1 MDKKCLKRYRANR
14 RELLSLERTLER
26 LYMQLEDVPEV
37 SGKVSKSSDD
47 FPYIEQHVTVQM
59 QEPKKASEIKDRIR
73 KKEKRHKA
81 LLADMAEAER
91 IIMKMPEGLS
101 RQILEQV
108 YLEGMSQQ
116 GIADRLNA
124 DGVLSPS
131 EYKRSLGMKYISG
144 FKSNPQAKWSAVA
157 VGRILKNPLYIGV
170 MVPVSYTH
178 LTLPTIL
185 LV

>member
-26 LYMQLEDVPEV
+26 LYMQLEDVPNV

-101 RQILEQV
+101 RQILESV

-116 GIADRLNA
+116 EVGEVVGYTQSMVSKIINTA
-124 DGVLSPS
+124 
-131 EYKRSLGMKYISG
+131 MKDS
-144 FKSNPQAKWSAVA
+144 
-157 VGRILKNPLYIGV
+157 
-170 MVPVSYTH
+170 
-178 LTLPTIL
+178 
-185 LV
+185 

>member
-26 LYMQLEDVPEV
+26 LYAQLEDVPDV

-116 GIADRLNA
+116 EVGEVVGYTQSMVSKII
-124 DGVLSPS
+124 
-131 EYKRSLGMKYISG
+131 KTTMKDS
-144 FKSNPQAKWSAVA
+144 
-157 VGRILKNPLYIGV
+157 
-170 MVPVSYTH
+170 
-178 LTLPTIL
+178 
-185 LV
+185 

>member
-1 MDKKCLKRYRANR
+1 MDKECLKRYRANR

-26 LYMQLEDVPEV
+26 LYAQLEDVPDV

-101 RQILEQV
+101 RQILELV

-116 GIADRLNA
+116 EVGEVAGYTQSMVSKIIKTA
-124 DGVLSPS
+124 
-131 EYKRSLGMKYISG
+131 MKDS
-144 FKSNPQAKWSAVA
+144 
-157 VGRILKNPLYIGV
+157 
-170 MVPVSYTH
+170 
-178 LTLPTIL
+178 
-185 LV
+185 

>member
-1 MDKKCLKRYRANR
+1 MDKECLKRYRANR
-14 RELLSLERTLER
+14 RELFSLERTLER

-47 FPYIEQHVTVQM
+47 FPYIEQHVAVQM
-59 QEPKKASEIKDRIR
+59 QEPKKTSEIKDRIR

-101 RQILEQV
+101 RQILELV

-116 GIADRLNA
+116 EVGEVVGYTQSMVSKIIKTA
-124 DGVLSPS
+124 
-131 EYKRSLGMKYISG
+131 MKDS
-144 FKSNPQAKWSAVA
+144 
-157 VGRILKNPLYIGV
+157 
-170 MVPVSYTH
+170 
-178 LTLPTIL
+178 
-185 LV
+185 

>member
-1 MDKKCLKRYRANR
+1 MDKECLKRYRANR

-26 LYMQLEDVPEV
+26 LYAQLEDVPEV

-101 RQILEQV
+101 RQILELV

-116 GIADRLNA
+116 KVGEVVGYTQSMVSKII
-124 DGVLSPS
+124 
-131 EYKRSLGMKYISG
+131 KTTMKDS
-144 FKSNPQAKWSAVA
+144 
-157 VGRILKNPLYIGV
+157 
-170 MVPVSYTH
+170 
-178 LTLPTIL
+178 
-185 LV
+185 

>member
-1 MDKKCLKRYRANR
+1 MYKKCLKRYRANR

-116 GIADRLNA
+116 EVGEVVGYTQSMVSKII
-124 DGVLSPS
+124 
-131 EYKRSLGMKYISG
+131 KTTMKDS
-144 FKSNPQAKWSAVA
+144 
-157 VGRILKNPLYIGV
+157 
-170 MVPVSYTH
+170 
-178 LTLPTIL
+178 
-185 LV
+185 

>member
-1 MDKKCLKRYRANR
+1 MARGVMQMDKKCLKRYRANR

-81 LLADMAEAER
+81 LLTDMAEAER

-116 GIADRLNA
+116 EVGEVVGYTQSMVSKIIKTA
-124 DGVLSPS
+124 
-131 EYKRSLGMKYISG
+131 MKDS
-144 FKSNPQAKWSAVA
+144 
-157 VGRILKNPLYIGV
+157 
-170 MVPVSYTH
+170 
-178 LTLPTIL
+178 
-185 LV
+185 

>member
-1 MDKKCLKRYRANR
+1 MDKECLKRYRANR
-14 RELLSLERTLER
+14 RELFSLERTLER
-26 LYMQLEDVPEV
+26 LYAQLEDVPDV
-37 SGKVSKSSDD
+37 AGKVSKSSDD

-101 RQILEQV
+101 RQILELV

-116 GIADRLNA
+116 KVGEVVGYTQSMVSKII
-124 DGVLSPS
+124 
-131 EYKRSLGMKYISG
+131 KTTMKDS
-144 FKSNPQAKWSAVA
+144 
-157 VGRILKNPLYIGV
+157 
-170 MVPVSYTH
+170 
-178 LTLPTIL
+178 
-185 LV
+185 

>member
-26 LYMQLEDVPEV
+26 LYMQLEDVPDV

-101 RQILEQV
+101 RRILEMV

-116 GIADRLNA
+116 EVGEVVGYTQSMVSKII
-124 DGVLSPS
+124 
-131 EYKRSLGMKYISG
+131 KTTMKDS
-144 FKSNPQAKWSAVA
+144 
-157 VGRILKNPLYIGV
+157 
-170 MVPVSYTH
+170 
-178 LTLPTIL
+178 
-185 LV
+185 

>member
-91 IIMKMPEGLS
+91 NIMKMPEGLS
-101 RQILEQV
+101 RQILELV

-116 GIADRLNA
+116 EVGEVVGYTQSMVSKII
-124 DGVLSPS
+124 
-131 EYKRSLGMKYISG
+131 KTTMKDS
-144 FKSNPQAKWSAVA
+144 
-157 VGRILKNPLYIGV
+157 
-170 MVPVSYTH
+170 
-178 LTLPTIL
+178 
-185 LV
+185 

>member
-26 LYMQLEDVPEV
+26 LYMQLADVPEV

-116 GIADRLNA
+116 EVGEVVGYTQSMVSKIIKTA
-124 DGVLSPS
+124 
-131 EYKRSLGMKYISG
+131 MKDS
-144 FKSNPQAKWSAVA
+144 
-157 VGRILKNPLYIGV
+157 
-170 MVPVSYTH
+170 
-178 LTLPTIL
+178 
-185 LV
+185 

>member
-26 LYMQLEDVPEV
+26 LYAQLEDVPDV
-37 SGKVSKSSDD
+37 AGKVSKSSDD

-101 RQILEQV
+101 RQILELV

-116 GIADRLNA
+116 EVGEVVGYTQSMVSKII
-124 DGVLSPS
+124 
-131 EYKRSLGMKYISG
+131 KTTMKDS
-144 FKSNPQAKWSAVA
+144 
-157 VGRILKNPLYIGV
+157 
-170 MVPVSYTH
+170 
-178 LTLPTIL
+178 
-185 LV
+185 

>member
-26 LYMQLEDVPEV
+26 LYMQLEDVPDV

-116 GIADRLNA
+116 EVGEVVGYTQSMVSKII
-124 DGVLSPS
+124 
-131 EYKRSLGMKYISG
+131 KTTMKDS
-144 FKSNPQAKWSAVA
+144 
-157 VGRILKNPLYIGV
+157 
-170 MVPVSYTH
+170 
-178 LTLPTIL
+178 
-185 LV
+185 

>member
-1 MDKKCLKRYRANR
+1 MDKECLKRYRANR

-26 LYMQLEDVPEV
+26 LYAQLEDVPDV

-73 KKEKRHKA
+73 KKEKRHKV
-81 LLADMAEAER
+81 LLVDMAEAER

-101 RQILEQV
+101 RQILELV

-116 GIADRLNA
+116 EVGEVVGYTQSMVSKIIKTA
-124 DGVLSPS
+124 
-131 EYKRSLGMKYISG
+131 MKDS
-144 FKSNPQAKWSAVA
+144 
-157 VGRILKNPLYIGV
+157 
-170 MVPVSYTH
+170 
-178 LTLPTIL
+178 
-185 LV
+185 

>member
-26 LYMQLEDVPEV
+26 LYAQLEDVPEV

-73 KKEKRHKA
+73 KREKRHKA

-101 RQILEQV
+101 RQILEMV

-116 GIADRLNA
+116 EVGEVVGYTQSMVSKII
-124 DGVLSPS
+124 
-131 EYKRSLGMKYISG
+131 KTTMKDS
-144 FKSNPQAKWSAVA
+144 
-157 VGRILKNPLYIGV
+157 
-170 MVPVSYTH
+170 
-178 LTLPTIL
+178 
-185 LV
+185 

>member
-14 RELLSLERTLER
+14 RELFSLERTLER
-26 LYMQLEDVPEV
+26 LYAQLEDVPDV
-37 SGKVSKSSDD
+37 AGKVSKSSDD

-101 RQILEQV
+101 RRILEMV

-116 GIADRLNA
+116 EVGEVVGYTQSMVSKIIKTA
-124 DGVLSPS
+124 
-131 EYKRSLGMKYISG
+131 MKDS
-144 FKSNPQAKWSAVA
+144 
-157 VGRILKNPLYIGV
+157 
-170 MVPVSYTH
+170 
-178 LTLPTIL
+178 
-185 LV
+185 

>member
-26 LYMQLEDVPEV
+26 LYAQLEDVPEV

-73 KKEKRHKA
+73 KKEKRHKV

-91 IIMKMPEGLS
+91 IITKMPEGLS
-101 RQILEQV
+101 RQILELV

-116 GIADRLNA
+116 EVGEVVGYTQSMVSKII
-124 DGVLSPS
+124 
-131 EYKRSLGMKYISG
+131 KTTMKDS
-144 FKSNPQAKWSAVA
+144 
-157 VGRILKNPLYIGV
+157 
-170 MVPVSYTH
+170 
-178 LTLPTIL
+178 
-185 LV
+185 

>member
-1 MDKKCLKRYRANR
+1 MY
-14 RELLSLERTLER
+14 TQ
-26 LYMQLEDVPEV
+26 MEDVPEV

-101 RQILEQV
+101 RQILELV

-116 GIADRLNA
+116 EVGEVVGYTQSMVSKII
-124 DGVLSPS
+124 
-131 EYKRSLGMKYISG
+131 KTTMKDS
-144 FKSNPQAKWSAVA
+144 
-157 VGRILKNPLYIGV
+157 
-170 MVPVSYTH
+170 
-178 LTLPTIL
+178 
-185 LV
+185 

>member
-1 MDKKCLKRYRANR
+1 MDKECLKRYRANR
-14 RELLSLERTLER
+14 RELFSLERTLER

-101 RQILEQV
+101 RQILELV

-116 GIADRLNA
+116 EVGDIVGYSKGR
-124 DGVLSPS
+124 
-131 EYKRSLGMKYISG
+131 ISQL
-144 FKSNPQAKWSAVA
+144 KSSAVSRYTVRLTSPPSTSSTHLDTACLNSA
-157 VGRILKNPLYIGV
+157 VSVMSFFSTVIGV
-170 MVPVSYTH
+170 DSG
-178 LTLPTIL
+178 
-185 LV
+185 

>member
-1 MDKKCLKRYRANR
+1 MDKECLKRYRANR

-26 LYMQLEDVPEV
+26 LYAQLEDVPDV

-101 RQILEQV
+101 RQILEMV

-116 GIADRLNA
+116 EVGEVVGYTQSMVSKIIKTA
-124 DGVLSPS
+124 
-131 EYKRSLGMKYISG
+131 MKDS
-144 FKSNPQAKWSAVA
+144 
-157 VGRILKNPLYIGV
+157 
-170 MVPVSYTH
+170 
-178 LTLPTIL
+178 
-185 LV
+185 

>member
-1 MDKKCLKRYRANR
+1 MDKECLKRYRANR

-26 LYMQLEDVPEV
+26 LYAQLEDVPDV

-101 RQILEQV
+101 RQILELV

-116 GIADRLNA
+116 EVGEVVGYTQSMVSKIIKT
-124 DGVLSPS
+124 V
-131 EYKRSLGMKYISG
+131 MKDS
-144 FKSNPQAKWSAVA
+144 
-157 VGRILKNPLYIGV
+157 
-170 MVPVSYTH
+170 
-178 LTLPTIL
+178 
-185 LV
+185 

>member
-26 LYMQLEDVPEV
+26 VYAQLEDVPEV

-73 KKEKRHKA
+73 KKEKRHKT

-101 RQILEQV
+101 RQILELV

-116 GIADRLNA
+116 EVGEVVGYTQSMVSKIIKTA
-124 DGVLSPS
+124 
-131 EYKRSLGMKYISG
+131 MKDS
-144 FKSNPQAKWSAVA
+144 
-157 VGRILKNPLYIGV
+157 
-170 MVPVSYTH
+170 
-178 LTLPTIL
+178 
-185 LV
+185 

>member
-26 LYMQLEDVPEV
+26 LYAQLEDVPDV

-101 RQILEQV
+101 RQILELV

-116 GIADRLNA
+116 EVGEVVGYTQSMVSKII
-124 DGVLSPS
+124 
-131 EYKRSLGMKYISG
+131 KTTMKDS
-144 FKSNPQAKWSAVA
+144 
-157 VGRILKNPLYIGV
+157 
-170 MVPVSYTH
+170 
-178 LTLPTIL
+178 
-185 LV
+185 

>member
-59 QEPKKASEIKDRIR
+59 QEPKKTSEIKDRIR

-116 GIADRLNA
+116 EVGEVVGYTQSMVSKII
-124 DGVLSPS
+124 
-131 EYKRSLGMKYISG
+131 KTTMKDS
-144 FKSNPQAKWSAVA
+144 
-157 VGRILKNPLYIGV
+157 
-170 MVPVSYTH
+170 
-178 LTLPTIL
+178 
-185 LV
+185 

>member
-26 LYMQLEDVPEV
+26 LYMKLEDVPEV

-116 GIADRLNA
+116 EVGEVVGYTQSMVSKII
-124 DGVLSPS
+124 
-131 EYKRSLGMKYISG
+131 KTTMKDS
-144 FKSNPQAKWSAVA
+144 
-157 VGRILKNPLYIGV
+157 
-170 MVPVSYTH
+170 
-178 LTLPTIL
+178 
-185 LV
+185 

>member
-26 LYMQLEDVPEV
+26 LYAQLEDVPEV
-37 SGKVSKSSDD
+37 SGKVSKSSDN

-101 RQILEQV
+101 RQILELV

-116 GIADRLNA
+116 EVGEVVGYTQSMVSKII
-124 DGVLSPS
+124 
-131 EYKRSLGMKYISG
+131 KTTMKDS
-144 FKSNPQAKWSAVA
+144 
-157 VGRILKNPLYIGV
+157 
-170 MVPVSYTH
+170 
-178 LTLPTIL
+178 
-185 LV
+185 

>member
-101 RQILEQV
+101 RQILELV

-116 GIADRLNA
+116 EVGEVVGYTQSMVSKII
-124 DGVLSPS
+124 
-131 EYKRSLGMKYISG
+131 KTTMKDS
-144 FKSNPQAKWSAVA
+144 
-157 VGRILKNPLYIGV
+157 
-170 MVPVSYTH
+170 
-178 LTLPTIL
+178 
-185 LV
+185 

>member
-1 MDKKCLKRYRANR
+1 MDKECLKRYRANR
-14 RELLSLERTLER
+14 RELFSLERTLER
-26 LYMQLEDVPEV
+26 LYAQLEDVPDV

-101 RQILEQV
+101 RQILELV

-116 GIADRLNA
+116 EVGEVVGYTQSMVSKII
-124 DGVLSPS
+124 
-131 EYKRSLGMKYISG
+131 KTTMKDS
-144 FKSNPQAKWSAVA
+144 
-157 VGRILKNPLYIGV
+157 
-170 MVPVSYTH
+170 
-178 LTLPTIL
+178 
-185 LV
+185 

>member
-14 RELLSLERTLER
+14 RELLSLEWTLER
-26 LYMQLEDVPEV
+26 LYAQLEDVPDV

-91 IIMKMPEGLS
+91 IIMKIWALLQLTAIPFS
-101 RQILEQV
+101 
-108 YLEGMSQQ
+108 SQCRTERSPAC
-116 GIADRLNA
+116 GI
-124 DGVLSPS
+124 
-131 EYKRSLGMKYISG
+131 G
-144 FKSNPQAKWSAVA
+144 FVICQ
-157 VGRILKNPLYIGV
+157 
-170 MVPVSYTH
+170 
-178 LTLPTIL
+178 
-185 LV
+185 

>member
-1 MDKKCLKRYRANR
+1 MDKECLKRYRANR

-26 LYMQLEDVPEV
+26 LYAQLEDVPDV

-101 RQILEQV
+101 RQILELV

-116 GIADRLNA
+116 EVGEVVGYTQSMVSKII
-124 DGVLSPS
+124 
-131 EYKRSLGMKYISG
+131 KTTMKDS
-144 FKSNPQAKWSAVA
+144 
-157 VGRILKNPLYIGV
+157 
-170 MVPVSYTH
+170 
-178 LTLPTIL
+178 
-185 LV
+185 

>member
-1 MDKKCLKRYRANR
+1 MDKKYLKRYRANR

-116 GIADRLNA
+116 EVGEVVGYTQSMVSKII
-124 DGVLSPS
+124 
-131 EYKRSLGMKYISG
+131 KTTMKDS
-144 FKSNPQAKWSAVA
+144 
-157 VGRILKNPLYIGV
+157 
-170 MVPVSYTH
+170 
-178 LTLPTIL
+178 
-185 LV
+185 

>member
-1 MDKKCLKRYRANR
+1 MDKECLKRYRANR

-26 LYMQLEDVPEV
+26 LYAQLEDVPDV

-101 RQILEQV
+101 RQILESV

-116 GIADRLNA
+116 EVGEVVGYTQARVSQIRRIA
-124 DGVLSPS
+124 
-131 EYKRSLGMKYISG
+131 MKD
-144 FKSNPQAKWSAVA
+144 
-157 VGRILKNPLYIGV
+157 LE
-170 MVPVSYTH
+170 H
-178 LTLPTIL
+178 L
-185 LV
+185 

>member
-1 MDKKCLKRYRANR
+1 MDKECLKRYRANR

-26 LYMQLEDVPEV
+26 LYAQLEDVPEV

-73 KKEKRHKA
+73 KKERRHKA

-101 RQILEQV
+101 RQILELV

-116 GIADRLNA
+116 EVGEVVGYTQSMVSKII
-124 DGVLSPS
+124 
-131 EYKRSLGMKYISG
+131 KTTMKDS
-144 FKSNPQAKWSAVA
+144 
-157 VGRILKNPLYIGV
+157 
-170 MVPVSYTH
+170 
-178 LTLPTIL
+178 
-185 LV
+185 